1 MQEKRKTTQA
11 RNAVHQICISHSVWW
26 AGLTIFFD
34 QWILGTSGGK
44 LKARLLASSPNRWL
58 LGRSHRLRHE
68 ACEVSAAIRTVTGRR
83 CRGPSCGPRSKGT
96 GRWVGGRAHLLDK
109 QPRLI
114 LLPLL
119 GAFLSM
125 SGLHN
130 ENMALWNGL
139 FFWHKK
145 IIFLIPQ
152 IKTFTHSKISIGRG
166 APEVLICAVNHKNSQ
181 QLPRTLY
188 WVVRTSLPRNSTSVI
203 TPQTKLGGF
212 RSSSLIP
219 WRIRFIWPTFG
230 IPRSRL

>member
-139 FFWHKK
+139 FFLAQKNYFSNTSNQNLH
-145 IIFLIPQ
+145 PQ
-152 IKTFTHSKISIGRG
+152 QNINRERCSRG
-166 APEVLICAVNHKNSQ
+166 AYLCSKSQEQPAASKNSVLSGEDFASQ
-181 QLPRTLY
+181 
-188 WVVRTSLPRNSTSVI
+188 
-203 TPQTKLGGF
+203 K
-212 RSSSLIP
+212 
-219 WRIRFIWPTFG
+219 
-230 IPRSRL
+230 

>member
-1 MQEKRKTTQA
+1 MTCKKKEKQLRQGTP
-11 RNAVHQICISHSVWW
+11 CIRFASVIVCD
-26 AGLTIFFD
+26 GLGSPYS
-34 QWILGTSGGK
+34 LTSGYWERRGGK

-130 ENMALWNGL
+130 ENMAL
-139 FFWHKK
+139 
-145 IIFLIPQ
+145 
-152 IKTFTHSKISIGRG
+152 
-166 APEVLICAVNHKNSQ
+166 
-181 QLPRTLY
+181 
-188 WVVRTSLPRNSTSVI
+188 
-203 TPQTKLGGF
+203 
-212 RSSSLIP
+212 
-219 WRIRFIWPTFG
+219 
-230 IPRSRL
+230 